1 MAPVALAKSQSVR
14 LVSYYYVDD
23 LNKTLP
29 QPHLSILCF
38 QIQFLVFRCR
48 TKTIVNLLGSTR
60 RTPPPPSAES
70 ETVTSAQAPERLPRR
85 ICLWL
90 RWGGGGGGEHKG
102 SQQYHRLSCTICA
115 FQHYMSVFGLL
126 CTRRQQNNVLY
137 VLYIAECSFYV
148 GPSRT
153 YTMPSCLRPG

>member
-90 RWGGGGGGEHKG
+90 RWGGGGGVNTKVVSNITG
-102 SQQYHRLSCTICA
+102 SPAYALFSTICQCLDSYVREDNRTMYCTFYTLPNA
-115 FQHYMSVFGLL
+115 VFMSAPQGPTL
-126 CTRRQQNNVLY
+126 CPRV
-137 VLYIAECSFYV
+137 
-148 GPSRT
+148 
-153 YTMPSCLRPG
+153 